1 MFNGSAQPP
10 KIDLVMSI
18 ANNNNYRTPMENTEN
33 GQIYGKII
41 KDSKITNIEER

>member
-33 GQIYGKII
+33 EYVIRWGNFALAAISEGL
-41 KDSKITNIEER
+41 